1 MPNGG
6 KRKRVFRL
14 KMWLKILSVVLVI
27 VIAASA
33 ILLITPENFPDWKS
47 WLIFAAALAATLIGK
62 LSPIIAIIA
71 GGVIGILIY

>member
-1 MPNGG
+1 MPSGG
-6 KRKRVFRL
+6 KRKRVFLL

-62 LSPIIAIIA
+62 LSPILAIIA